1 MKRKSF
7 LKSIFGAGTLL
18 SVPYCSNPEKLD
30 GLNIQINSVSD
41 KCKGNMVGFKTTPI
55 DKVKVGLIGIG
66 NRGKTL
72 IQMFDWLIEN
82 EKAEIVALC
91 DLDGKNID
99 YALNHLKDKQ
109 SLIPKTYANG
119 ENDWENVAK
128 LEEVDLLLIATPW
141 EWHTPMAIFGM
152 ENGKHVASEVP
163 IAYTLE
169 DCVKI
174 VQTAEQT
181 SKHCIMIE
189 NCCYNREE
197 LWIMNMIQ
205 EGVFGELTHAECAY
219 NHDLR
224 ALLLHETYYKN
235 QWRMKHHTER
245 NGNFYTT
252 HGIGPVSFYMDIGR
266 GDTFKYLTSMSSKE
280 QSLSAAVKKTNSNFP
295 SVKCGD
301 VNTSL
306 IKTENGKSIMLQF
319 DVHTGRPYSRIN
331 QLVGTK
337 AVHEGYPSRLYIDG
351 EELEFWGH
359 RWLSEEDYLTYS
371 KKYEHPM
378 MSKLKKISESF
389 KQGHGGM
396 DFIMIYRLISCLN
409 KGIPLD
415 INVYDSVMW
424 SAITPLSEL
433 SVSLDSQPIAFPDFT
448 GGNWKEKRASEI
460 MREI

>member
-1 MKRKSF
+1 
-7 LKSIFGAGTLL
+7 
-18 SVPYCSNPEKLD
+18 
-30 GLNIQINSVSD
+30 
-41 KCKGNMVGFKTTPI
+41 
-55 DKVKVGLIGIG
+55 
-66 NRGKTL
+66 
-72 IQMFDWLIEN
+72 
-82 EKAEIVALC
+82 
-91 DLDGKNID
+91 
-99 YALNHLKDKQ
+99 
-109 SLIPKTYANG
+109 
-119 ENDWENVAK
+119 
-128 LEEVDLLLIATPW
+128 
-141 EWHTPMAIFGM
+141 
-152 ENGKHVASEVP
+152 
-163 IAYTLE
+163 
-169 DCVKI
+169 
-174 VQTAEQT
+174 
-181 SKHCIMIE
+181 
-189 NCCYNREE
+189 
-197 LWIMNMIQ
+197 
-205 EGVFGELTHAECAY
+205 
-219 NHDLR
+219 
-224 ALLLHETYYKN
+224 
-235 QWRMKHHTER
+235 
-245 NGNFYTT
+245 
-252 HGIGPVSFYMDIGR
+252 
-266 GDTFKYLTSMSSKE
+266 MSSKE

-448 GGNWKEKRASEI
+448 GGNWKEKRTSEI